1 MDSLCCPS
9 CRAQLEREDR
19 QLTCAAC
26 ERSYPISGGTVHF
39 RDSDPTEIS
48 DSIDRVK
55 FALKR
60 FPRLYYRLIDLV
72 SPVLVRRDHHRLVE
86 NGSGLVVNLGSG
98 NSRIS
103 DRVLNLDMT
112 NYERVDVV
120 TDIHRLPFPDGSVDG
135 VFDIAVL
142 EHVEDPVAI
151 VQEIHRVLKPGGWVF
166 SVIPFMQPFHASPH
180 DYQRYTGPGIDY
192 LHRDFK
198 RLDSGP
204 YNGPTSAFVW
214 VTQEYLA
221 LVFSLGWRPLRD
233 MLSIAF
239 MLVLWPLK
247 FLDFFFQRFESAD
260 NMASTFFFH
269 GQK

>member
-1 MDSLCCPS
+1 MGCGTGVF
-9 CRAQLEREDR
+9 AREVTKRVGPNGSVTGLD
-19 QLTCAAC
+19 L
-26 ERSYPISGGTVHF
+26 
-39 RDSDPTEIS
+39 S
-48 DSIDRVK
+48 DSMLQVARSICPDAN
-55 FALKR
+55 FQQ
-60 FPRLYYRLIDLV
+60 
-72 SPVLVRRDHHRLVE
+72 
-86 NGSGLVVNLGSG
+86 G
-98 NSRIS
+98 NAM
-103 DRVLNLDMT
+103 D
-112 NYERVDVV
+112 
-120 TDIHRLPFPDGSVDG
+120 LPFEDGS
-135 VFDIAVL
+135 FDVAVASFML
-142 EHVEDPVAI
+142 MFVPDPALAVS
-151 VQEIHRVLKPGGWVF
+151 ELWRVLKPGGWVF